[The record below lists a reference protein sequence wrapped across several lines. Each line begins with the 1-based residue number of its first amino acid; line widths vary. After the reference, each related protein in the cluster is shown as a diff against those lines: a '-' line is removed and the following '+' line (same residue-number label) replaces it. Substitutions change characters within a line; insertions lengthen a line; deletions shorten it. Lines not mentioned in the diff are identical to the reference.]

1 VQSEIPPLAVKI
13 PPRIARLEEL
23 AYNFWWSWH
32 RQARDLF
39 KTLDYPLW
47 RSTGH
52 NPVKMLLEVSPERLE
67 ELAADP
73 TFLRQYDAVLMA
85 LDADLSNGHLW
96 FPAHHPD
103 LTARPVAYFSA
114 EFGLHQSL
122 PTYAGGLGVLAGDH
136 CKEASDIGLPF
147 VAVGFLYEM
156 GYFRQRITAD
166 GWQEAIYPRFKPEEV
181 AIREATPP
189 QPPPPGGGE
198 GRESLPP
205 GGGEGGV
212 FVPVEVGDRTVHV
225 QVWHVQAGRT
235 RLYLMDADNDL
246 NAPWDRELTA
256 RLYGG
261 DQEMR
266 IRQEIVQGIGGLRV
280 LRALGIEPLVFHLN
294 EGHSAFLVLERARTL
309 VEAGQSFDQAR
320 QAVQATT
327 VFTTHTPVPAGHDVF
342 PFHLVEKYFHAYW
355 PRLGLSR
362 EQFLELGSPLQPPP
376 PGGGEGG
383 IWQQGFN
390 MTALALRMC
399 GYRNGVSKLHGE
411 VSRRMFQSLWPD
423 KPVEQVPIS
432 HITNGIHV
440 PAWIGEAVNKIYR
453 KYLRPDWIEW
463 HDDPAL
469 WERILDV
476 PEEELWAAHLHL
488 KRKLMSL
495 IRERARRWRIE
506 GLMNPEQV
514 LCAGPFLD
522 PDALIIGFARRFATY
537 KRATLVF
544 HDLERLKRL
553 LHDRYRPV
561 QFIFA
566 GKAHPAD
573 DGGKRLIQQVY
584 NIARDPA
591 MGGRIA
597 FIEDYDL
604 QVARYLVQGVDV
616 WLNTPRR
623 PYEAS
628 GTSGQKAAAN
638 GIPNLSVLDGW
649 WAEGYNGANGW
660 AIDAGQHYDDPA
672 AQDAADAE
680 ALYRL
685 LEKEVVPLFYKRDAD
700 DVPRGWVQV
709 MKEAIRTVVPTFCAR
724 RMVKE
729 YTEGFYIPAAKRAA
743 EMGFSAV
750 D

>member
-1 VQSEIPPLAVKI
+1 MQTEIPSLSDKI

-39 KTLDYPLW
+39 KMLDYPLW
-47 RSTGH
+47 HSTGH
-52 NPVKMLLEVSPERLE
+52 NPVKMLLEVPLERLE

-73 TFLRQYDAVLMA
+73 LFLRQYDAVLMA
-85 LDADLSNGHLW
+85 LDADLTNDHLW
-96 FPAHHPD
+96 FPDQHPD
-103 LTARPVAYFSA
+103 LMARPVAYFSA

-122 PTYAGGLGVLAGDH
+122 PLYSGGLGVLAGDH
-136 CKEASDIGLPF
+136 CKEASDVGLPF

-156 GYFRQRITAD
+156 GYFRQRITPN

-181 AIREATPP
+181 AVREATPP
-189 QPPPPGGGE
+189 PSREGDVMPPLEGGE
-198 GRESLPP
+198 R
-205 GGGEGGV
+205 GGV
-212 FVPVEVGDRTVHV
+212 FVPVEVGDRTVQLQIWHV
-225 QVWHVQAGRT
+225 QVGRT
-235 RLYLMDADNDL
+235 RLYLMDADHDL

-256 RLYGG
+256 RLYSG

-266 IRQEIVQGIGGLRV
+266 IQQEIVLGIGGVRV
-280 LRALGIEPLVFHLN
+280 LRALGIDPLLFHLN
-294 EGHSAFLVLERARTL
+294 EGHSAFLVLERAREL

-320 QAVQATT
+320 QVVRAMT

-362 EQFLELGSPLQPPP
+362 EEFLELGAHV
-376 PGGGEGG
+376 GDR
-383 IWQQGFN
+383 QGFN
-390 MTALALRMC
+390 MTVLALRMC
-399 GYRNGVSKLHGE
+399 GQCNAVSRLHGE
-411 VSRRMFQSLWPD
+411 VSRQMWRSVWPD
-423 KPVEQVPIS
+423 RPVDEVPIS
-432 HITNGIHV
+432 HVTNGIHV
-440 PAWIGEAVNKIYR
+440 PAWIGEAINKIYR
-453 KYLRPDWIEW
+453 KYLRPDWIER
-463 HDDPAL
+463 HDDLAL

-476 PEEELWAAHLHL
+476 PDEELWAAHLHL

-495 IRERARRWRIE
+495 IRERARQRRIE
-506 GLMNPEQV
+506 ELMNPEQV
-514 LCAGPFLD
+514 LCAGTFLD

-537 KRATLVF
+537 KRASLVF

-553 LHDRYRPV
+553 LHDRYWPV

-566 GKAHPAD
+566 GKSHPAD
-573 DGGKRLIQQVY
+573 DEGKRLLQQIY
-584 NIARDPA
+584 NVAKDPA
-591 MGGRIA
+591 TGGRIA
-597 FIEDYDL
+597 FIQDYDL

-638 GIPNLSVLDGW
+638 GIPSLSVLDGW

-660 AIDAGQHYDDPA
+660 AINSGRQYDDPA

-685 LEKEVVPLFYKRDAD
+685 LEDEVVPLFYKRDSD

-709 MKEAIRTVVPTFCAR
+709 MKEAIRTVVPVFCTR

-729 YTEGFYIPAAKRAA
+729 YTERFYVPAARRAA
-743 EMGFSAV
+743 EMEQAV
-750 D
+750 

>member
-1 VQSEIPPLAVKI
+1 MQTEITSLSAKL
-13 PPRIARLEEL
+13 PPRITRLEDL

-39 KTLDYPLW
+39 KMLDYPLW

-52 NPVKMLLEVSPERLE
+52 NPVKILLEVSPERLE

-73 TFLRQYDAVLMA
+73 LFLRQYDATLIA
-85 LDADLSNGHLW
+85 LDADLNNGHLW
-96 FPAHHPD
+96 FPTRYPD
-103 LTARPVAYFSA
+103 LTTHPVAYFSA

-122 PTYAGGLGVLAGDH
+122 PIYSGGLGVLAGDH
-136 CKEASDIGLPF
+136 CKEASDVGLPF

-166 GWQEAIYPRFKPEEV
+166 GWQESIYPRFRPEEV
-181 AIREATPP
+181 AIREALCD
-189 QPPPPGGGE
+189 GGTC
-198 GRESLPP
+198 L
-205 GGGEGGV
+205 
-212 FVPVEVGDRTVHV
+212 FVPVEVGDRSVQLQVWYV
-225 QVWHVQAGRT
+225 QVGRT
-235 RLYLMDADNDL
+235 HLYLMDADNDM

-266 IRQEIVQGIGGLRV
+266 IQQEIVLGIGGVRV

-294 EGHSAFLVLERARTL
+294 EGHSAFLVLEHARER
-309 VEAGQSFDQAR
+309 VEAGQSFDEAR
-320 QAVQATT
+320 QVVQATT
-327 VFTTHTPVPAGHDVF
+327 LFTTHTPVPAGHDVF

-362 EQFLELGSPLQPPP
+362 EQFLELGTLPSSGEQ
-376 PGGGEGG
+376 GGMGRP
-383 IWQQGFN
+383 GFN
-390 MTALALRMC
+390 MTMLALRMC
-399 GYRNGVSKLHGE
+399 GRCNAVSKLHSE
-411 VSRRMFQSLWPD
+411 VSRRMWQPAWPD

-432 HITNGIHV
+432 HVTNGIHV
-440 PAWIGEAVNKIYR
+440 PAWTGEAVNKIYR
-453 KYLRPDWIEW
+453 KYLGPDWIER
-463 HDDPAL
+463 HDDPVL

-476 PEEELWAAHLHL
+476 PDDELWAAHLHL
-488 KRKLMSL
+488 KRKLTSL
-495 IRERARRWRIE
+495 IRERARRRRVE
-506 GLMNPEQV
+506 RKMDAEQV
-514 LCAGPFLD
+514 LCAGTFLD

-537 KRATLVF
+537 KRATLIF
-544 HDLERLKRL
+544 HDLDRLKRL

-573 DGGKRLIQQVY
+573 DGGKQLIQHVY
-584 NIARDPA
+584 NAARDPA

-597 FIEDYDL
+597 FVEDYDL

-616 WLNTPRR
+616 WLNTPRPPR
-623 PYEAS
+623 EAS

-660 AIDAGQHYDDPA
+660 AIDAGQTCDDLA

-685 LEKEVVPLFYKRDAD
+685 LEDEVVPLFYKRDAD

-709 MKEAIRTVVPTFCAR
+709 MKETIRTAVPVFCTR

-729 YTEGFYIPAAKRAA
+729 YTERFYIPAAKRSA
-743 EMGFSAV
+743 EIKSKT
-750 D
+750 

>member
-1 VQSEIPPLAVKI
+1 VQIEVSSLSAKI
-13 PPRIARLEEL
+13 PPRIARLEDL

-32 RQARDLF
+32 REARDLF
-39 KTLDYPLW
+39 KMLDYPLW

-52 NPVKMLLEVSPERLE
+52 NPVKMLLEASPERLE

-73 TFLRQYDAVLMA
+73 LFLRQYDAVLIA
-85 LDADLSNGHLW
+85 LDADIGNGHLW
-96 FPAHHPD
+96 FPVKYPD
-103 LTARPVAYFSA
+103 LMARPVAYFSA

-136 CKEASDIGLPF
+136 CKETSDIGLPF

-181 AIREATPP
+181 AIREAL
-189 QPPPPGGGE
+189 GDDGKC
-198 GRESLPP
+198 L
-205 GGGEGGV
+205 
-212 FVPVEVGDRTVHV
+212 FVPLEVGDRTIHL
-225 QVWHVQAGRT
+225 QVWHVQVGRT
-235 RLYLMDADNDL
+235 RLYLMDADNGR

-266 IRQEIVQGIGGLRV
+266 IQQEIVQGIGGVHV
-280 LRALGIEPLVFHLN
+280 LRALKIDPLVFHLN
-294 EGHSAFLVLERARTL
+294 EGHSAFLVLERVREL
-309 VEAGQSFDQAR
+309 VEAGWSFDEAR
-320 QAVQATT
+320 QVVQATT

-342 PFHLVEKYFHAYW
+342 PFHLIEKYFHAYW
-355 PRLGLSR
+355 PHLGLSR
-362 EQFLELGSPLQPPP
+362 EQFLELGSHD
-376 PGGGEGG
+376 GDR
-383 IWQQGFN
+383 QGFN
-390 MTALALRMC
+390 MTVLALRMC
-399 GYRNGVSKLHGE
+399 GRCNAVSRLHGE
-411 VSRRMFQSLWPD
+411 VSRRMWQPVWPD
-423 KPVEQVPIS
+423 RPVEQVPIAYV
-432 HITNGIHV
+432 TNGIHV
-440 PAWIGEAVNKIYR
+440 PAWIGGAMNRIYR
-453 KYLRPDWIEW
+453 KYLGPDWIER
-463 HDDPAL
+463 HDEPAL

-476 PEEELWAAHLHL
+476 PDEELWAAHLRL
-488 KRKLMSL
+488 KRKLMSM
-495 IRERARRWRIE
+495 IRERARRQRIA

-514 LCAGPFLD
+514 LCAGTFLD

-537 KRATLVF
+537 KRATLIF

-573 DGGKRLIQQVY
+573 DGGKRLLQQIY
-584 NIARDPA
+584 NIAKDSA
-591 MGGRIA
+591 IGGRIA

-628 GTSGQKAAAN
+628 GTSGQKAAIN

-649 WAEGYNGANGW
+649 WAEGYNGADGW
-660 AIDAGQHYDDPA
+660 AIDPRQQYDDPA

-680 ALYRL
+680 VLYRL
-685 LEKEVVPLFYKRDAD
+685 LEDEVVPLFYKRDAD
-700 DVPRGWVQV
+700 DVPRGWVRV
-709 MKEAIRTVVPTFCAR
+709 MKEAIRTAIPVFSAR

-729 YTEGFYIPAAKRAA
+729 YTERFYVPAA
-743 EMGFSAV
+743 GSAV
-750 D
+750 GMEPSDFSDKPDTSSS

>member
-1 VQSEIPPLAVKI
+1 METVSKGNPVQSEIHPLSAKV

-32 RQARDLF
+32 RQSRDLF
-39 KTLDYPLW
+39 KMLDYPLW

-52 NPVKMLLEVSPERLE
+52 NPVKMLLEVAPERLE

-73 TFLRQYDAVLMA
+73 LFLRQYDGVLMK
-85 LDADLSNGHLW
+85 LDRDMQNGHLW
-96 FPAHHPD
+96 FPEKYPELA
-103 LTARPVAYFSA
+103 ARPVAYFSA

-122 PTYAGGLGVLAGDH
+122 PTYAGGLGVLSGDH

-156 GYFRQRITAD
+156 GYFRQHITAD
-166 GWQEAIYPRFKPEEV
+166 GWQEAIYQRFNPEEV
-181 AIREATPP
+181 AIREVS
-189 QPPPPGGGE
+189 PPPGEGGE
-198 GRESLPP
+198 GK
-205 GGGEGGV
+205 V
-212 FVPVEVGDRTVHV
+212 FVPVEVGDHTVYL

-235 RLYLMDADNDL
+235 HLYLMDADNDR

-266 IRQEIVQGIGGLRV
+266 IQQEIVLGIGGIRV
-280 LRALGIEPLVFHLN
+280 LRALGIDPLVFHLN
-294 EGHSAFLVLERARTL
+294 EGHSAFLVLERAREL
-309 VEAGQSFDQAR
+309 VEAGQSFDEAR
-320 QAVQATT
+320 QAVRATT

-342 PFHLVEKYFHAYW
+342 PFHMVEKYFHSYW

-362 EQFLELGSPLQPPP
+362 EQFMALGSR
-376 PGGGEGG
+376 GEE
-383 IWQQGFN
+383 QQGFN
-390 MTALALRMC
+390 MTVLALRMSGQC
-399 GYRNGVSKLHGE
+399 NGVSKLHGE
-411 VSRRMFQSLWPD
+411 VSRRMFQSVWPD

-432 HITNGIHV
+432 HVTNGIHV
-440 PAWIGEAVNKIYR
+440 PAWVGGAMNKIYR
-453 KYLRPDWIEW
+453 KYLAPDWIER
-463 HDDPAL
+463 HDDLAL

-476 PEEELWAAHLHL
+476 PDDELWAAHLHL
-488 KRKLMSL
+488 KRKLTSM
-495 IRERARRWRIE
+495 IRERARWRRIE
-506 GLMNPEQV
+506 NRLDAEQV
-514 LCAGPFLD
+514 LCAGTFLD

-537 KRATLVF
+537 KRATLIFRNV
-544 HDLERLKRL
+544 DRLKHL
-553 LHDRYRPV
+553 LHDRHRPI

-573 DGGKRLIQQVY
+573 EEGKRLVQHVF
-584 NIARDPA
+584 NAAKDPA

-616 WLNTPRR
+616 WLNTPRPPR
-623 PYEAS
+623 EAS
-628 GTSGQKAAAN
+628 GTSGQKAALN
-638 GIPNLSVLDGW
+638 GVPNLSVLDGW
-649 WAEGYNGANGW
+649 WAEGYNGTNGW
-660 AIDAGQHYDDPA
+660 VIDAGRSHDDPW

-680 ALYRL
+680 ALYNL
-685 LEKEVVPLFYKRDAD
+685 LENEVAPLFYKRDAD

-709 MKEAIRTVVPTFCAR
+709 MKEAIRTSVPVFCTR

-729 YTEGFYIPAAKRAA
+729 YTERFYVPAAELAA
-743 EMGFSAV
+743 GAEGLK
-750 D
+750 

>member
-1 VQSEIPPLAVKI
+1 VQTEASSLSAKI

-32 RQARDLF
+32 REARDLF
-39 KTLDYPLW
+39 KMLDYSLW

-67 ELAADP
+67 ELAAAP
-73 TFLRQYDAVLMA
+73 LFLRQYDAVLMA

-96 FPAHHPD
+96 FPAQYPD

-114 EFGLHQSL
+114 EFGLHRSL

-156 GYFRQRITAD
+156 GYFRQRITSD

-181 AIREATPP
+181 AIREALCDD
-189 QPPPPGGGE
+189 GE
-198 GRESLPP
+198 CL
-205 GGGEGGV
+205 
-212 FVPVEVGDRTVHV
+212 FVPVEVGDRIVQL

-246 NAPWDRELTA
+246 NTPWDRELTA

-266 IRQEIVQGIGGLRV
+266 IQQEIVLGIGGVRV
-280 LRALGIEPLVFHLN
+280 LRALGSDPLVFHLN
-294 EGHSAFLVLERARTL
+294 EGHSAFLVLERVREL
-309 VEAGQSFDQAR
+309 VEAGQSFDEAR
-320 QAVQATT
+320 QAVRATT
-327 VFTTHTPVPAGHDVF
+327 VFTTHTPVLAGHDVF
-342 PFHLVEKYFHAYW
+342 PFHLVDKHFRTYW

-362 EQFLELGSPLQPPP
+362 EQFLELGSHA
-376 PGGGEGG
+376 GER
-383 IWQQGFN
+383 QGFN

-399 GYRNGVSKLHGE
+399 EQCNGVSKLHGE
-411 VSRRMFQSLWPD
+411 VARRMFQSIWPD

-432 HITNGIHV
+432 HVTNGIHV

-453 KYLRPDWIEW
+453 KYLGPDWIER

-476 PEEELWAAHLHL
+476 PDDELWAAHLHL
-488 KRKLMSL
+488 KRKLMSM
-495 IRERARRWRIE
+495 IRERTRRRRVE
-506 GLMNPEQV
+506 RRLDAEQV
-514 LCAGPFLD
+514 LCAGTFLD

-537 KRATLVF
+537 KRATIIF
-544 HDLERLKRL
+544 HDLDRLKRL

-561 QFIFA
+561 QFIFS

-573 DGGKRLIQQVY
+573 DGGKRFIQHIY
-584 NIARDPA
+584 NAAKDPA

-597 FIEDYDL
+597 FVEDYDL

-660 AIDAGQHYDDPA
+660 AIDSGRQHDDPW

-680 ALYRL
+680 ALYHL
-685 LEKEVVPLFYKRDAD
+685 LEDEVVPLFYERDAD
-700 DVPRGWVQV
+700 YVPRGWVQV
-709 MKEAIRTVVPTFCAR
+709 MKEAIRTAVPVFCTR

-729 YTEGFYIPAAKRAA
+729 YTERFYVPAAERAA
-743 EMGFSAV
+743 EVKREA
-750 D
+750 

>member
-1 VQSEIPPLAVKI
+1 MQAETVSLSAKI
-13 PPRIARLEEL
+13 PPRITRLEEL

-32 RQARDLF
+32 RAARDLF
-39 KTLDYPLW
+39 KMLDYPLW

-52 NPVKMLLEVSPERLE
+52 NPAKMLLEVSPERLE

-73 TFLRQYDAVLMA
+73 LFLRQYDAVLIA
-85 LDADLSNGHLW
+85 LDADLRNGHLW
-96 FPAHHPD
+96 FPAQHPD
-103 LTARPVAYFSA
+103 LTARPIAYFSA

-122 PTYAGGLGVLAGDH
+122 PIYSGGLGVLAGDH

-166 GWQEAIYPRFKPEEV
+166 GWQEAIYPRFNPEEV

-189 QPPPPGGGE
+189 QPPPG
-198 GRESLPP
+198 

-212 FVPVEVGDRTVHV
+212 FVPVKVGDRTVQL
-225 QVWHVQAGRT
+225 QVWHVQVGRAN
-235 RLYLMDADNDL
+235 LYLMDADNDM

-266 IRQEIVQGIGGLRV
+266 IQQEIVQGIGGLRV
-280 LRALGIEPLVFHLN
+280 LRALGIDPLVFHLN
-294 EGHSAFLVLERARTL
+294 EGHSAFLVLERAREL
-309 VEAGQSFDQAR
+309 VEAGQPFDEAR
-320 QAVQATT
+320 QVVQATT

-362 EQFLELGSPLQPPP
+362 EQFLELGSHA
-376 PGGGEGG
+376 GER
-383 IWQQGFN
+383 QGFN

-399 GYRNGVSKLHGE
+399 ECCNGVSELHGE
-411 VSRRMFQSLWPD
+411 VARRMFQSIWPD
-423 KPVEQVPIS
+423 KPVEQVPIL
-432 HITNGIHV
+432 HVTNGIHV

-453 KYLRPDWIEW
+453 KYLGPDWIER

-476 PEEELWAAHLHL
+476 PDEELWAAHLHL
-488 KRKLMSL
+488 KRKLMSM
-495 IRERARRWRIE
+495 IRERVRRRRIA
-506 GLMNPEQV
+506 GRLDAEQV
-514 LCAGPFLD
+514 LCAGTFLD

-537 KRATLVF
+537 KRATIIF
-544 HDLERLKRL
+544 RDLDRLKRL
-553 LHDRYRPV
+553 LHDPYRPV

-573 DGGKRLIQQVY
+573 DGGKHLIQHVY
-584 NIARDPA
+584 NAAKDPA

-616 WLNTPRR
+616 WLNTPRPPR
-623 PYEAS
+623 EAS
-628 GTSGQKAAAN
+628 GTSGQKAAVN

-660 AIDAGQHYDDPA
+660 AIDSGQQHDDPW

-685 LEKEVVPLFYKRDAD
+685 LENEVVPLFYKRDAGG
-700 DVPRGWVQV
+700 VPWGWVQV
-709 MKEAIRTVVPTFCAR
+709 MKEAIRTAVPVFCTR
-724 RMVKE
+724 RMLKE
-729 YTEGFYIPAAKRAA
+729 YTERFYVPAACRAA
-743 EMGFSAV
+743 EMETSPEG
-750 D
+750 